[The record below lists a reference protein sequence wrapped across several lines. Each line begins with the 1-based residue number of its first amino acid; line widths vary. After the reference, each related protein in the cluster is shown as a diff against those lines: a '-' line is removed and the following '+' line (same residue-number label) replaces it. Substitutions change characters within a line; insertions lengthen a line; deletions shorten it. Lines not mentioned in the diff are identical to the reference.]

1 MRIVLLN
8 NIPKVGLRYE
18 VKNVADGYA
27 MNSLIPRG
35 LAKPATQSALKEI
48 ENMKATDEARRKVRD
63 DLLLKNI
70 KDVGDTTITISG
82 KASDKGHLFAG
93 IHTEELVSAIKE
105 QTGLG
110 LDVDHIVLKEPLK
123 ELGDH
128 KVVAKVGDVETQFIV
143 KIEEEK

>member
-82 KASDKGHLFAG
+82 KASDKGHLFAV
-93 IHTEELVSAIKE
+93 IHTEELGSAIKE

>member
-8 NIPKVGLRYE
+8 DVPKVGRRFE

-35 LAKPATQSALKEI
+35 LAKSATKTVLKEI
-48 ENMKATDEARRKVRD
+48 ENRKVSDEARKKVRD

-70 KDVGDTTITISG
+70 KDVENATITISG

-93 IHTEELVSAIKE
+93 IHVEELVSVIKE

-110 LDVDHIVLKEPLK
+110 LDVDHIVLKEPIK
-123 ELGDH
+123 EVGEH
-128 KVVAKVGDVETQFIV
+128 KVVAKVGDMETKFTV
-143 KIEEEK
+143 KVEEK